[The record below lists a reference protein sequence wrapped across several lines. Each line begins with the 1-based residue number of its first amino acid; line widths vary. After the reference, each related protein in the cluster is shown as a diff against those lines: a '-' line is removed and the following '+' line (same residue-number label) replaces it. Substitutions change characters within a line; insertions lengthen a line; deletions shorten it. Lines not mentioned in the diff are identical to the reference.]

1 MDVKSGQELD
11 LRELIAATTNAIE
24 AKNYNT
30 DYLVGIKRQFNR
42 LQCFCEEHGI
52 DKFSMDVAER
62 FMLERYHVQPG
73 EYIRKFS
80 HAHRAMDMLSDYQQL
95 GVVMIR
101 RRKGRTFPM
110 QFAKDTTAYLSD
122 MERNGRRANTVRSH
136 KNSLLRFTDF
146 LDSVGINDI
155 TSVTTGILRHY
166 VKTVICY
173 YSKNSGRLHYSIMEN
188 FIKFLHG
195 IGRLDNDP
203 TIGMVK
209 VRSTSAPA
217 HLPSTFT
224 EDEVRRMLN
233 AVDRESPQGKRDY
246 AVLLLASRLGLRT
259 SDIKQLKPQHI
270 DWDNHRINLIQVKT
284 GEPLSLPL
292 PNDVGW
298 AIIDYVK
305 NGRPK
310 SDAPE
315 IFLRLAAPYVSLT
328 NFDNILVKYM
338 RLAGVSAERLKHHG
352 LHILR
357 HTTTTRM
364 LEKGVPITAIQGVLG
379 HVNCES
385 TMTYIGIDTKQLTEC
400 ALEVPPV

>member
-1 MDVKSGQELD
+1 MNEKNSQELD
-11 LRELIAATTNAIE
+11 VQELIAATMDAIK
-24 AKNYNT
+24 AKHYSAY
-30 DYLVGIKRQFNR
+30 YLVGIKRQFNH

-52 DKFSMDVAER
+52 DKFNVDVAEQ

-101 RRKGRTFPM
+101 RRKGHDFPS
-110 QFAKDTTAYLSD
+110 QFKKDANAYLSYL
-122 MERNGRRANTVRSH
+122 EQNGRRANTLHSH
-136 KNSLLRFTDF
+136 KHSLLRFTDF
-146 LDSVGINDI
+146 LYSIGVADVSYI
-155 TSVTTGILRHY
+155 TGDILRQY
-166 VKTVICY
+166 VKLVICY
-173 YSKNSGRLHYSIMEN
+173 YSKNSSSLHYGIMEN
-188 FIKFLHG
+188 FIKFLHE
-195 IGRLDNDP
+195 IGRLDHDP
-203 TIGMVK
+203 TVGLVK
-209 VRSTSAPA
+209 VRGTSAPA

-224 EDEVRRMLN
+224 EDEVERMLS

-270 DWDNHRINLIQVKT
+270 DWENHRISLVQVKT

-352 LHILR
+352 LHTLR
-357 HTTTTRM
+357 HTAATRM

-379 HVNCES
+379 HVNCET
-385 TMTYIGIDTKQLTEC
+385 TMTYIGVDTKQLAEC